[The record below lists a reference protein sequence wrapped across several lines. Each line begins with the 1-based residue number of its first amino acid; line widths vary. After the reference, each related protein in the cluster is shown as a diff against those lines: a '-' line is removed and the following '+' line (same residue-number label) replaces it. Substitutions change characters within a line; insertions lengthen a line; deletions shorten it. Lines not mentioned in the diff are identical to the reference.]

1 MNITIRIIRPFF
13 IRISIT
19 IFSFNSTFLMFEKT
33 TKKLTLPKWVLNK
46 FCFLKFVFEKYSQC
60 EIWALFNWVLKNLLK
75 KNIGRVDFFHFFY
88 VRKKSKKLANAIFFL
103 NNFYFLKFFFEKYS
117 PYEIWAPSNWVL
129 KTLLKSEALLRD
141 ILSDTT
147 RPWAQLAKSAIG

>member
-1 MNITIRIIRPFF
+1 MFKKIMRRIDFF
-13 IRISIT
+13 DFFDVRKNGEKVDPTQMVFERIYFSEICFWE
-19 IFSFNSTFLMFEKT
+19 IFTMWNLSSFKLGFEK
-33 TKKLTLPKWVLNK
+33 
-46 FCFLKFVFEKYSQC
+46 FVE
-60 EIWALFNWVLKNLLK
+60 
-75 KNIGRVDFFHFFY
+75 KNIGRVDFFHFCY

-129 KTLLKSEALLRD
+129 KTLLKSGALLRD

-147 RPWAQLAKSAIG
+147 ERTV